1 MMLVP
6 NRATVSSPVDETT
19 ITEGRDDTHLVSR
32 LTSLTAPSEKVATAV
47 SWLVSPIA
55 VNDDFPVT
63 LNRVSC
69 AGDGGAGVGVVALLL
84 HAVQTDVITMTQAQ
98 KPRFITTL

>member
-1 MMLVP
+1 
-6 NRATVSSPVDETT
+6 VDETT
-19 ITEGRDDTHLVSR
+19 ITDGRDDTHLVSR

-55 VNDDFPVT
+55 VNDDLPVT

-69 AGDGGAGVGVVALLL
+69 AGDGGAGVGVGVVALLL